1 MAVVSLHIGIPK
13 TATSY
18 IQAWLHQNRRLLL
31 RQGVYVPERPI
42 FAHRMAVEHLQGG
55 IWNDRPDL
63 KEIRKVPLNTAHQ
76 SIANALNSP
85 GVATVIIS
93 SEYYYYSNPAE
104 VCVALREQFGCDL
117 NIVVYV
123 RSQCPLLLSGYN
135 QDVKRLAKVEPRPAP
150 QYQPLYDW
158 SILLDAWAKQVGK
171 NRVKVIS
178 FDVSAREGTILRDF
192 IASSCPTIS
201 KEFSAGLFEDVTYFN
216 ESLPADLLEFKR
228 IANSWGELGLA
239 DFLEAVLQS
248 GYVGPRFGVDPE
260 EARTWHALYEGSNR
274 YVARE
279 YFAASLEE
287 IFPDSLSHKPG
298 VDLEGK
304 LPIETLA
311 KLLALA
317 IKRQEEYDNA
327 IEQRLRSLEGYVAK
341 FQGPALGNGIDP

>member
-1 MAVVSLHIGIPK
+1 MAVVSLHIGVPK

-42 FAHRMAVEHLQGG
+42 SAHRMAVEHLKGG
-55 IWNDRPDL
+55 IWNDRVDL
-63 KEIRKVPLNTAHQ
+63 KEIRKIPLDTTHQ

-85 GVATVIIS
+85 GTSTVIIS

-104 VCVALREQFGCDL
+104 VCVALQEQFGCDL
-117 NIVVYV
+117 NIIVYI
-123 RSQCPLLLSGYN
+123 RSQCPLVLSGYN
-135 QDVKRLAKVEPRPAP
+135 QDVKRLAKAASRPAP
-150 QYQPLYDW
+150 QYWTLYDW

-178 FDVSAREGTILRDF
+178 FDVSARDGTILQDF

-201 KEFSAGLFEDVTYFN
+201 KEFSAGLFENVTYFN

-239 DFLEAVLQS
+239 DFLEEALRS
-248 GYVGPRFGVDPE
+248 GYVGPAFGVNPE
-260 EARTWHALYEGSNR
+260 EARTWQALYEGSNR

-279 YFAASLEE
+279 YFGASIEDV
-287 IFPDSLSHKPG
+287 FPGSIHGKPG
-298 VDLEGK
+298 LDLEGR
-304 LPIETLA
+304 LPIESLA

-317 IKRQEEYDNA
+317 IKRQQDHNKALDNRV
-327 IEQRLRSLEGYVAK
+327 RLLEMHIAELQK
-341 FQGPALGNGIDP
+341 AASRKAQ